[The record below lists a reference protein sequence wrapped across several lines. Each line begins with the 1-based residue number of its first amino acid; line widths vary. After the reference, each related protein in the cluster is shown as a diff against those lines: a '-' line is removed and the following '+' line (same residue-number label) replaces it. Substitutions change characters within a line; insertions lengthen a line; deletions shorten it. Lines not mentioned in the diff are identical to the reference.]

1 MSDRED
7 KCPDPVPAAPPKVD
21 PKPPAAESIAHAM
34 SNREERI
41 EKAHIA
47 FTQHLDWEKDEE
59 HGGIICSECGW
70 SFGEMPVE
78 PEARQLHA
86 LRAAAPF
93 LESSP
98 APDEVV
104 VKDAYQRGYEAGRR
118 DDSQQGNRVRI
129 EIDREVAR
137 IFAGPDAG
145 VFGPRCFGAQAELTR
160 AVRAALEEKE
170 EA

>member
-1 MSDRED
+1 MSD
-7 KCPDPVPAAPPKVD
+7 
-21 PKPPAAESIAHAM
+21 
-34 SNREERI
+34 REERI

-98 APDEVV
+98 APDEVAV
-104 VKDAYQRGYEAGRR
+104 AAKRLVDTIDEMQKGAEKMGGQWYFPNPVLEDRDA
-118 DDSQQGNRVRI
+118 
-129 EIDREVAR
+129 
-137 IFAGPDAG
+137 
-145 VFGPRCFGAQAELTR
+145 L
-160 AVRAALEEKE
+160 RAALKEQE

>member
-7 KCPDPVPAAPPKVD
+7 KCPVCGGEGGDPEGGGCPTCDGTGQSPSD
-21 PKPPAAESIAHAM
+21 
-34 SNREERI
+34 REERI

-104 VKDAYQRGYEAGRR
+104 VNAEDLESALYWVSEGALDDFPYLKRGM
-118 DDSQQGNRVRI
+118 
-129 EIDREVAR
+129 DR
-137 IFAGPDAG
+137 
-145 VFGPRCFGAQAELTR
+145 L
-160 AVRAALEEKE
+160 RAALREQEQS
-170 EA
+170 